1 MNTTTT
7 KDNELSIEQGA
18 VDRLRRSRQ
27 QLEHKLRFNGNTDGR
42 NFVLT
47 DDWADA
53 ACQRRLERADSTCTI
68 FDSFHDL
75 AKVLCG
81 DDGSESDWQGHF
93 QAKYGDDIEDSEWI
107 EAFVEGASEKF
118 REIEAK
124 L

>member
-1 MNTTTT
+1 MDTIIT
-7 KDNELSIEQGA
+7 KSDELSMEQIA
-18 VDRLRRSRQ
+18 IDRLRRSRQ
-27 QLEHKLRFNGNTDGR
+27 ELEDELRSNGDIDGR

-53 ACQRRLERADSTCTI
+53 ACQRRLERADI
-68 FDSFHDL
+68 AGRDFGGFADL

-81 DDGSESDWQGHF
+81 DDGSESDWQERF
-93 QAKYGDDIEDSEWI
+93 QRNYGDNIVEPEWI
-107 EAFVEGASEKF
+107 EAFVDGALEKF